1 MAKRLRLLKVIVQ
14 PVFVLDDGE
23 ELTELTTDPVIVA
36 ARDWPD
42 YPKTTFLESVADLR
56 AQFDAQEG

>member
-42 YPKTTFLESVADLR
+42 YANTTFAESVADLR
-56 AQFDAQEG
+56 EQFDAQEG

>member
-42 YPKTTFLESVADLR
+42 YANTTFVESVADLR
-56 AQFDAQEG
+56 EQFDAQEG